1 VAAGKLDGYWE
12 FRLRSWDTAAGTLV
26 AREAGVTVTGI
37 DGVEQPLHWE
47 HILAAPPG
55 LHREMAAVLA
65 AAGEPA

>member
-37 DGVEQPLHWE
+37 DGVELPLHWE
-47 HILAAPPG
+47 HILAAPPD